1 MTTMTTTTETT
12 PVIPLPARAATALTG
27 LGALTTAASAALP
40 WTWTSDFPG
49 DLTYTGSPAGLQW
62 LALAAGLLTL
72 LLLLATHATPGL
84 RWAAPTRSHNAV
96 LYTATGT
103 LAVSVF
109 SVAAIATELGGLANL
124 EAGGW
129 ILAAGGL
136 LTVLGALGLP
146 LDRRTR
152 VPLRILDK
160 RLFLLVPIAPAG
172 WFAAHA
178 IPGDQPVAPVMTAL
192 AGALAI
198 AAGVVLLLQLGHLA
212 HTWLR
217 LGTVERPLPAPRQ
230 LPSWAEVLI
239 IVLAFGLGLFTITF
253 GIDTEYG
260 ELFIGYLL
268 LAALVVP
275 ALTRSGLLARL
286 RALTVKHRPVTTGAA
301 FAAAASFP
309 FTQTSDQYTSVAT
322 NILIFAT
329 VALGLNIVVGLAGLL
344 DLGYVA
350 FLGVGAYAAA
360 LVSGSPAS
368 PIHVQFP
375 FWAAMLTGAAVSM
388 VFGVLIGAPT
398 LRLRG
403 DYLAIVTLGFGEIFR
418 ITMLN
423 LNGTTGPKVTNGSN
437 GIPRIPDL
445 EILGFDLGKPHTV
458 AGIELGRFS
467 NYYLLMLLVTA
478 LVVLVFARVGNSRI
492 GRAWVAIREDETAA
506 EAMGING
513 FRLKL
518 LAFALGACLA
528 GLAGTVQAHVSYT
541 VTPDQYTFAEALPP
555 NSAFLLAAVI
565 LGGMGTI
572 SGPLAGA
579 TLLFLIPKKLEFLS
593 DYQLLAFGAALI
605 ILMRVRPEGLI
616 PNRRRQLEFHEAA
629 IPAQPA
635 GDGAALTKAG
645 A

>member
-1 MTTMTTTTETT
+1 M
-12 PVIPLPARAATALTG
+12 
-27 LGALTTAASAALP
+27 S

-49 DLTYTGSPAGLQW
+49 DLTYYGSPAGLQW

-72 LLLLATHATPGL
+72 VLLLAAQGVPGL
-84 RWAAPTRSHNAV
+84 RWAAPTRSNNAV
-96 LYTATGT
+96 LYAATGALT
-103 LAVSVF
+103 VAVYA
-109 SVAAIATELGGLANL
+109 VAAISSELGGLANL
-124 EAGGW
+124 EPGGW
-129 ILAAGGL
+129 VLAAGGL
-136 LTVLGALGLP
+136 LAVLGALGLP
-146 LDRRTR
+146 LDRRTA

-160 RLFLLVPIAPAG
+160 RLFLLVPVAPAA
-172 WFAAHA
+172 WFGAHA
-178 IPGDQPVAPVMTAL
+178 IPGDKPVAPVMTAL
-192 AGALAI
+192 AGGLAI

-212 HTWLR
+212 NSGLR
-217 LGTVERPLPAPRQ
+217 LGRIDRPLAAPRA
-230 LPSWAEVLI
+230 LPSWVEVLL
-239 IVLAFGLGLFTITF
+239 IVLAFGTGLFAITF

-260 ELFIGYLL
+260 ELFTGYLL
-268 LAALVVP
+268 FVALAVP

-301 FAAAASFP
+301 FAAAAGFP

-375 FWAAMLTGAAVSM
+375 FWAAMLTGAVVSM

-445 EILGFDLGKPHTV
+445 QILGFDLGKPHTV
-458 AGIELGRFS
+458 AGVELGRFS

-518 LAFALGACLA
+518 LAFALGALLA

-579 TLLFLIPKKLEFLS
+579 TLLFLIPKKLEFLA

-605 ILMRVRPEGLI
+605 VLMRVRPEGLI

-629 IPAQPA
+629 VPAQAA
-635 GDGAALTKAG
+635 GEPTALTKSG

>member
-1 MTTMTTTTETT
+1 MTTTETA
-12 PVIPLPARAATALTG
+12 PVIPLPARAATTLTG
-27 LGALTTAASAALP
+27 LGALATAASAALP

-49 DLTYTGSPAGLQW
+49 DLTYTGAPAGLQW
-62 LALAAGLLTL
+62 LAIAAGVLTL
-72 LLLLATHATPGL
+72 VLLLATQGTPGL
-84 RWAAPTRSHNAV
+84 RWAAPTRSNNAV
-96 LYTATGT
+96 LLAATGA
-103 LAVSVF
+103 LAVAAYSVT
-109 SVAAIATELGGLANL
+109 AITVELGGLANL
-124 EAGGW
+124 EPGGW
-129 ILAAGGL
+129 ILAGGGL

-146 LDRRTR
+146 LDRRTA
-152 VPLRILDK
+152 VPVRILDK
-160 RLFLLVPIAPAG
+160 RLFLLLPAAPLG
-172 WFAAHA
+172 WYGAHA
-178 IPGDQPVAPVMTAL
+178 IPDDQPVAPVMTAL
-192 AGALAI
+192 SGALAI
-198 AAGVVLLLQLGHLA
+198 AAGAVLLLQLGHLA
-212 HTWLR
+212 NSWLR
-217 LGTVERPLPAPRQ
+217 LGKADRPLPPPRR
-230 LPSWAEVLI
+230 LPSWVEVLVI
-239 IVLAFGLGLFTITF
+239 IAAFGAGLYAITF

-260 ELFIGYLL
+260 ELFTGYLL
-268 LAALVVP
+268 LAALVAA
-275 ALTRSGLLARL
+275 ALTRSGLITRL
-286 RALTVKHRPVTTGAA
+286 RTLTVQHRPVTTGAA

-309 FTQTSDQYTSVAT
+309 FTQSSDQYTSVAT

-541 VTPDQYTFAEALPP
+541 VTPDQYTFADALPP

-572 SGPLAGA
+572 SGPLVGA

-605 ILMRVRPEGLI
+605 VLMRVRPEGLI

-629 IPAQPA
+629 TPAPPT
-635 GDGAALTKAG
+635 GEPTALTKAG

>member
-1 MTTMTTTTETT
+1 MTTTTETT

-72 LLLLATHATPGL
+72 LLLLATHGTPGL
-84 RWAAPTRSHNAV
+84 RWAAPSRSHNAV
-96 LYTATGT
+96 LYAATGA

-109 SVAAIATELGGLANL
+109 SVSAIATELGGLANL

-136 LTVLGALGLP
+136 LTVIGALGLP

-152 VPLRILDK
+152 VPLRILDR
-160 RLFLLVPIAPAG
+160 RLFLLVPVAPAG

-217 LGTVERPLPAPRQ
+217 LGTVDRPLPAPRQ
-230 LPSWAEVLI
+230 LPSWAEVLT

>member
-1 MTTMTTTTETT
+1 MTTTETSRI
-12 PVIPLPARAATALTG
+12 IPLPANAATALTG
-27 LGALTTAASAALP
+27 LGAVLTAASAALS
-40 WTWTSDFPG
+40 WTWTSEYPG

-72 LLLLATHATPGL
+72 VVLLGTHGVPAL

-96 LYTATGT
+96 LLAATGA
-103 LAVSVF
+103 LAVAAY
-109 SVAAIATELGGLANL
+109 SVASISVELGGLANL
-124 EAGGW
+124 EPGGW
-129 ILAAGGL
+129 VLAAGGL
-136 LTVLGALGLP
+136 LTITGALGLP
-146 LDRRTR
+146 LDRRTH

-160 RLFLLVPIAPAG
+160 RLFLLVPAAPLVWIAT
-172 WFAAHA
+172 HA
-178 IPGDQPVAPVMTAL
+178 IPEDKPVAPVMTAL
-192 AGALAI
+192 AGGLAI
-198 AAGVVLLLQLGHLA
+198 TTGAVLLLQLGHLA
-212 HTWLR
+212 NSWLR
-217 LGTVERPLPAPRQ
+217 LGTVERPLPTARE
-230 LPSWAEVLI
+230 LPSWAEILLI
-239 IVLAFGLGLFTITF
+239 VVAFGLGLFAITF

-268 LAALVVP
+268 LAPAFVAAL
-275 ALTRSGLLARL
+275 AKAGLLARL

-375 FWAAMLTGAAVSM
+375 FWAAMLTGAAASM
-388 VFGVLIGAPT
+388 IFGVLIGAPT

-418 ITMLN
+418 ITMQS
-423 LNGTTGPKVTNGSN
+423 LNGTTGPNVTNGSN

-445 EILGFDLGKPHTV
+445 EIFGFNLGKTHEV

-478 LVVLVFARVGNSRI
+478 LVVLVFARVGDSRI

-528 GLAGTVQAHVSYT
+528 GVAGTVQAHVSYT

-572 SGPLAGA
+572 SGPLVGA

-605 ILMRVRPEGLI
+605 VLMRVRPEGLI

-629 IPAQPA
+629 IPAQPT
-635 GDGAALTKAG
+635 GDDTTALTKAG

>member
-1 MTTMTTTTETT
+1 MTTTTTETT
-12 PVIPLPARAATALTG
+12 PVIPLPARAAAALTG
-27 LGALTTAASAALP
+27 LGALATAASAAMA

-49 DLTYTGSPAGLQW
+49 DLTYYGSPAGLQW

-72 LLLLATHATPGL
+72 AVLLGSQGVPGL
-84 RWAAPTRSHNAV
+84 RWVTPAGSNNAV
-96 LYTATGT
+96 LYAATGT
-103 LAVSVF
+103 LAVSAY
-109 SVAAIATELGGLANL
+109 SVASIAVELDGLVNL
-124 EAGGW
+124 EPGGW
-129 ILAAGGL
+129 VLAAGGL

-146 LDRRTR
+146 LDRRTA
-152 VPLRILDK
+152 VPLRIVDK
-160 RLFLLVPIAPAG
+160 RLFLLVPAAPLV
-172 WFAAHA
+172 WFGAHA
-178 IPGDQPVAPVMTAL
+178 VPGDKPVAPVLTAL
-192 AGALAI
+192 AGGVVI
-198 AAGVVLLLQLGHLA
+198 ATGAVLLLQLGHLA
-212 HTWLR
+212 NTWLR
-217 LGTVERPLPAPRQ
+217 LGKVERPLAAPRA
-230 LPSWAEVLI
+230 LPSWVEVLI
-239 IVLAFGLGLFTITF
+239 IIVAFGLGLFAITF

-260 ELFIGYLL
+260 ELFIGCLL
-268 LAALVVP
+268 FAGPTLAAL
-275 ALTRSGLLARL
+275 TKSGLIARL

-309 FTQTSDQYTSVAT
+309 FTQSSDQYTSVAT

-423 LNGTTGPKVTNGSN
+423 LNGTTGPKITNGSN

-579 TLLFLIPKKLEFLS
+579 TLLFLIPKKLEFLA

-616 PNRRRQLEFHEAA
+616 PNRRQQLEYHEAA
-629 IPAQPA
+629 IPAQPT
-635 GDGAALTKAG
+635 GEPTALTKAG

>member
-1 MTTMTTTTETT
+1 MTTTHTETT
-12 PVIPLPARAATALTG
+12 PVVPLPARGAAAVTG
-27 LGALTTAASAALP
+27 LGALATAASAAMS

-49 DLTYTGSPAGLQW
+49 DLTYYGSPAGLQW

-72 LLLLATHATPGL
+72 VLLLAAQGVPGL
-84 RWAAPTRSHNAV
+84 RWAAPTRSNNAV
-96 LYTATGT
+96 LYAATGALT
-103 LAVSVF
+103 VAVYA
-109 SVAAIATELGGLANL
+109 VAAISSELGGTTNL
-124 EAGGW
+124 EPGGW
-129 ILAAGGL
+129 VLAAGGL
-136 LTVLGALGLP
+136 LAVLGALGLP
-146 LDRRTR
+146 LDRRTA
-152 VPLRILDK
+152 VPLRILDR
-160 RLFLLVPIAPAG
+160 RLFLLVPVAPAA
-172 WFAAHA
+172 WFGAHA
-178 IPGDQPVAPVMTAL
+178 IPGDKPVAPVMTAL
-192 AGALAI
+192 SGGLAI

-212 HTWLR
+212 NSGLR
-217 LGTVERPLPAPRQ
+217 LGRIDRPLAAPRA
-230 LPSWAEVLI
+230 LPSWVEVLL
-239 IVLAFGLGLFTITF
+239 IVLAFGTGLFAITF

-260 ELFIGYLL
+260 ELFTGYLL
-268 LAALVVP
+268 FVALAVP

-301 FAAAASFP
+301 FAAAAGFP

-375 FWAAMLTGAAVSM
+375 FWAAMLTGAVVSM

-445 EILGFDLGKPHTV
+445 QILGFDLGKPHTV
-458 AGIELGRFS
+458 AGVELGRFS

-518 LAFALGACLA
+518 LAFALGALLA

-579 TLLFLIPKKLEFLS
+579 TLLFLIPKKLEFLA

-605 ILMRVRPEGLI
+605 VLMRVRPEGLI

-629 IPAQPA
+629 VPAQASGEPT
-635 GDGAALTKAG
+635 ALTKSG

>member
-1 MTTMTTTTETT
+1 MTTTTTETT
-12 PVIPLPARAATALTG
+12 PVIPLPARAAAALTG
-27 LGALTTAASAALP
+27 LGALATAASAAMA

-49 DLTYTGSPAGLQW
+49 DLTYNGSPAGLQW

-72 LLLLATHATPGL
+72 VVLLGSQGVPGL
-84 RWAAPTRSHNAV
+84 RWATPARSNNAV
-96 LYTATGT
+96 LYAATGT
-103 LAVSVF
+103 LAVSVY
-109 SVAAIATELGGLANL
+109 SVASIAVELDGLVNL
-124 EAGGW
+124 EPGGW
-129 ILAAGGL
+129 VLAAGGL
-136 LTVLGALGLP
+136 ITVLGALGLP
-146 LDRRTR
+146 LDRRTA
-152 VPLRILDK
+152 VPLRIVDK
-160 RLFLLVPIAPAG
+160 RLFLLVPAAPLV
-172 WFAAHA
+172 WFGTHA
-178 IPGDQPVAPVMTAL
+178 IPEDKPVAPVLTAL
-192 AGALAI
+192 AGGVAI
-198 AAGVVLLLQLGHLA
+198 ATGAVLLLQLGHLA
-212 HTWLR
+212 NTWLR
-217 LGTVERPLPAPRQ
+217 LGRIERPLAAPRA
-230 LPSWAEVLI
+230 LPSWVEVLLI
-239 IVLAFGLGLFTITF
+239 IVAFGLGLFAITF

-260 ELFIGYLL
+260 ELFIGCLL
-268 LAALVVP
+268 FAGPTLAAL
-275 ALTRSGLLARL
+275 TKSGLIARL

-309 FTQTSDQYTSVAT
+309 FTQSSDQYTSVAT

-445 EILGFDLGKPHTV
+445 EIFGFDLGKPHTV

-478 LVVLVFARVGNSRI
+478 VVVLIFARVGNSRI

-579 TLLFLIPKKLEFLS
+579 TLLFLIPKKLEFLA

-605 ILMRVRPEGLI
+605 VLMRVRPEGLI

-629 IPAQPA
+629 IPAQPT
-635 GDGAALTKAG
+635 GEPTALTKAG